1 MAIVDRYCRTIREII
16 QRYFTA
22 YGTTKWYTR
31 LQDFTDNIND
41 TINSTIKNTPNDI
54 WYGREINEQ
63 DLTDETIKLNVGTLL
78 ELKITQILLKEN
90 TPIITRN
97 RLYNRTN

>member
-1 MAIVDRYCRTIREII
+1 M

-41 TINSTIKNTPNDI
+41 SINSTIKNTPNDV

-63 DLTDETIKLNVGTLL
+63 DLTDETIKLNVGDLVRIKNNPETFKRKHTNNYS
-78 ELKITQILLKEN
+78 ETYIL
-90 TPIITRN
+90 
-97 RLYNRTN
+97 